1 MVGRFKIPID
11 FTGVFLVLLLK
22 RKTFSAIAKKVYLN
36 AQLNGSTISGVDIE
50 ISLPIPIPDFLFLN

>member
-22 RKTFSAIAKKVYLN
+22 RKTSSAIAKKVYLN
-36 AQLNGSTISGVDIE
+36 AQLNPS
-50 ISLPIPIPDFLFLN
+50 